1 MRLSKL
7 WIPTVVLLCSSSWTM
22 AAGESATEEPTTTIP
37 TIPNF
42 KQVDQD
48 RNGSISPM
56 EATEVPGLVEQ
67 FTRVDRNRD
76 GRLNVEE
83 YEALQRQLLGA
94 RDELV
99 VALKAQ
105 SGTKQ
110 NIAGVISRVFTQQE
124 DNFFTALVRLSYE
137 IEEEG
142 SARFADVPYDVL
154 FNSKVQTILRDPVL
168 QSALVDYVT
177 RLNEL
182 LERHPVTPM
191 ISDHDPA
198 RLHMHVANRAASVA
212 ELLVGESLMGLANLV
227 CDLGP
232 ERFGVCEAERC
243 DRVFVDTSPNRSRR
257 YCSERCSSRANVA
270 AYRARQRP
278 TPV

>member
-1 MRLSKL
+1 VDFIRYAERAAA
-7 WIPTVVLLCSSSWTM
+7 LLNADLPDE
-22 AAGESATEEPTTTIP
+22 AALVAHLADRTWLHD
-37 TIPNF
+37 
-42 KQVDQD
+42 QVTPGDVPALRAFRAELRPVFD
-48 RNGSISPM
+48 ASGRG
-56 EATEVPGLVEQ
+56 EVP
-67 FTRVDRNRD
+67 
-76 GRLNVEE
+76 
-83 YEALQRQLLGA
+83 A
-94 RDELV
+94 V
-99 VALKAQ
+99 VA
-105 SGTKQ
+105 
-110 NIAGVISRVFTQQE
+110 
-124 DNFFTALVRLSYE
+124 
-137 IEEEG
+137 
-142 SARFADVPYDVL
+142 
-154 FNSKVQTILRDPVL
+154 
-168 QSALVDYVT
+168 

-270 AYRARQRP
+270 AYRARQRA